1 MKISSWPYFDD
12 EQIEKVVNVLKKGKV
27 NSWHGN
33 ETKNFEKEFASWSNN
48 QYAIAIA
55 NGSLALSSAYLSLNI
70 GEGDEVITTP
80 RTFIAT
86 ASSISLLKAVP
97 IFADV
102 DINSGNISAEN
113 IEPLINKKTKAISVV
128 HLAGW
133 PADMINIKKL
143 AKQYNLALIEDCAQS
158 HGARIKLNDNFKSVG
173 SFGDVAAWSFCQD
186 KIISTGGEGGMI
198 TTDNNKIFKRIW
210 SLKDHGKSYELSLK
224 KSDSYS
230 FRWLHEN
237 FGSNFRLT
245 EMQSAI
251 GRSQLR
257 LMDDWHQKR
266 TRNAMILFEILNHIS
281 NLRIPMPS
289 SNIVHAWYKF
299 YCYLEEDSLSIG
311 WDRERIINEIREQ
324 SYPAFSGSCSEI
336 YLENCFKKNL
346 SKNQKRLKNA
356 KSLGDTSLMFLVHPT
371 ITVDEMKEY
380 AFAIK
385 KVLNKAKR

>member
-1 MKISSWPYFDD
+1 MKISPWPYFDD
-12 EQIEKVVNVLKKGKV
+12 EQIGQVVNVLKKGKV

-48 QYAIAIA
+48 KYAIAIA

-70 GEGDEVITTP
+70 GKGDEVITTP

-102 DINSGNISAEN
+102 DINSGNITAKN
-113 IEPLINKKTKAISVV
+113 IEPLISKKTKAISVV

-133 PADMINIKKL
+133 PAEMIEIKKL
-143 AKQYNLALIEDCAQS
+143 AKEYKLNVIEDCAQS
-158 HGARIKLNDNFKSVG
+158 HGAKIKLNGDFKSVG

-198 TTDNNKIFKRIW
+198 TTDNNEIFKRIW
-210 SLKDHGKSYELSLK
+210 SLKDHGKSYELSFK
-224 KSDSYS
+224 KTDSYC

-251 GRSQLR
+251 GRSQLK
-257 LMDDWHQKR
+257 LMNDWHQKR
-266 TRNAMILFEILNHIS
+266 TRNAMILYEILSQIT
-281 NLRIPMPS
+281 NLRIPIPPD
-289 SNIVHAWYKF
+289 NLIHAWYKF
-299 YCYLEEDSLSIG
+299 HCYIRENSLLDG
-311 WDRERIINEIREQ
+311 WNRDRIVNEIRKK

-336 YLENCFKKNL
+336 YLEKCFKKN
-346 SKNQKRLKNA
+346 SIKKQKRLMNA
-356 KSLGDTSLMFLVHPT
+356 KSLGESSLMFLVHPT
-371 ITVDEMKEY
+371 ITIDQMKEY
-380 AFAIK
+380 ALTIK
-385 KVLNKAKR
+385 SILDIAKR